1 MIEWL
6 EQNKEWFLSGAGIL
20 IISSTISFVSIILTL
35 WWKSHLEKK
44 KIKKL
49 SILHNM
55 TNFSI
60 PSLDKTNEI
69 SSEHIK
75 VSYKGNEYENLC
87 MYNIQLKNISHLAI
101 ENQKLHIVVPLNSK
115 IIEVFENKNL
125 ESIKIE
131 KDEILNSEKKEIIYK
146 FERLE
151 TNDTCTISYLLD
163 IEDTTLISIEPRGVD
178 NINYVY
184 KDDINQYEI
193 EKIIIYI
200 AMFIFADVIPVF
212 GSFVQ
217 AMIII
222 GAMPFI
228 IEIIKKYKNFKLT
241 SDNVLNINGNINV
254 DESGELY
261 INQQTK

>member
-1 MIEWL
+1 MKRSIS
-6 EQNKEWFLSGAGIL
+6 LS
-20 IISSTISFVSIILTL
+20 
-35 WWKSHLEKK
+35 
-44 KIKKL
+44 
-49 SILHNM
+49 
-55 TNFSI
+55 
-60 PSLDKTNEI
+60 
-69 SSEHIK
+69 
-75 VSYKGNEYENLC
+75 
-87 MYNIQLKNISHLAI
+87 
-101 ENQKLHIVVPLNSK
+101 
-115 IIEVFENKNL
+115 
-125 ESIKIE
+125 
-131 KDEILNSEKKEIIYK
+131 KKEIIYK